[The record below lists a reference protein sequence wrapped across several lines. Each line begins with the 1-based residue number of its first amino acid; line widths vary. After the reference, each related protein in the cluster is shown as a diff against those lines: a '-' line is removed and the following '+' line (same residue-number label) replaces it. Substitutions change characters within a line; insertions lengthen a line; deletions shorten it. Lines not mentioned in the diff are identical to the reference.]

1 MDEQPHLTQT
11 AGSTQP
17 GRRDQATLPRLHL
30 EAGLVVFLALVLAVF
45 VAVHHYLDA
54 RFDFGVFYYAAHM
67 VMDGARQALY
77 DAGAQ
82 HVFQARFHRPPAMLF
97 RNPPFAL
104 LPMLPL
110 AALPM
115 LAAFAVWTAIC
126 FALLYVSLK
135 VLEIETAVVF
145 GNWPLLL
152 SLAYVPVMASFL
164 HGQFS
169 LVILASYVFA
179 YAEWRAGRRFWGGAI
194 LSIATLKVQL
204 VLGFVA
210 VLLLK
215 RKGRELGGFVCGCA
229 ALLGVSALIAGLPAV
244 LSYPAFLLHG
254 EGNLANEFANMANW
268 HGLLYLLHIDR
279 PWLEI
284 ALSIVTIVWAAHAWK
299 DLDRGFAAAMLAAM
313 LVSYHFNPQDLA
325 LTLAPFYLAV
335 KTGILPRQRVPLV
348 VMLALFVTMMMVVAY
363 APLSLLAL
371 PIAAALWQ
379 FGRDAT
385 IAESAVDV
393 VSNESA

>member
-1 MDEQPHLTQT
+1 MVELK
-11 AGSTQP
+11 STQDGTDSP
-17 GRRDQATLPRLHL
+17 QSTRNSEPRLHL
-30 EAGLVVFLALVLAVF
+30 EAGLIVFLALVLAVF

-67 VMDGARQALY
+67 VLDGSRHALY
-77 DAGAQ
+77 DAGVQ

-104 LPMLPL
+104 IPML
-110 AALPM
+110 AIAWLPM
-115 LAAFAVWTAIC
+115 LAAFAVWTAIS
-126 FALLYVSLK
+126 FALLYLSLK
-135 VLEIETAVVF
+135 VLEIETAAVF

-152 SLAYVPVMASFL
+152 SLAYVPVMASLL

-169 LVILASYVFA
+169 LVILAAYVFA
-179 YAEWRAGRRFWGGAI
+179 YAQWRKGRSFWGGAI

-204 VLGFVA
+204 VLGFVV

-215 RKGRELGGFVCGCA
+215 RKWKELGGFAVGCA
-229 ALLGVSALIAGLPAV
+229 ALFGISVLIAGLQAT

-279 PWLEI
+279 PWLELV
-284 ALSIVTIVWAAHAWK
+284 LSILTIAWAARAWK

-325 LTLAPFYLAV
+325 LTLAPFYLCV
-335 KTGILPRQRVPLV
+335 KTGLLPRKRIPV
-348 VMLALFVTMMMVVAY
+348 VVLLALLVTMIMVVCY
-363 APLSLLAL
+363 APLSLLAIAL
-371 PIAAALWQ
+371 AAALWWI
-379 FGRDAT
+379 GKDAPRP
-385 IAESAVDV
+385 DV
-393 VSNESA
+393 PNESGKKIEITAT